1 MCVVLLISMLVVVE
15 GIAESVE
22 CVNVGIVSH

>member
-22 CVNVGIVSH
+22 CVNVGLVRH